1 MPTGNGTL
9 TSFIIANAFYNGPS
23 LNQTAFEELL
33 SIPTTSMSVG
43 PLSYLEVSNT
53 LVDTPAPGAQ
63 LYGAS
68 AVTSDVDAYLNAFE
82 QFTNFTQTFQSELAL
97 ALLAFTP
104 VLDTQIL
111 ASRSRG
117 GNPMDP
123 PLGGYNAI
131 QFEVAFPPGVTTVS
145 NDLEQG
151 RQLFFK
157 K

>member
-1 MPTGNGTL
+1 L
-9 TSFIIANAFYNGPS
+9 TSLIIGNAFYNGPS
-23 LNQTAFEELL
+23 LNQTAFNELL
-33 SIPTTSMSVG
+33 SIPTTSISVG

-53 LVDTPAPGAQ
+53 LVETPAAIAPSQ

-68 AVTSDVDAYLNAFE
+68 ALTSDVDAYLNAFE
-82 QFTNFTQTFQSELAL
+82 QWTNFTQTFQSEVSLT
-97 ALLAFTP
+97 LLAFTP

-111 ASRSRG
+111 ASRSQG

-131 QFEVAFPPGVTTVS
+131 QFEVGFLPGATTVS
-145 NDLEQG
+145 DDLEQG

>member
-1 MPTGNGTL
+1 MPTGNGTS
-9 TSFIIANAFYNGPS
+9 TSFIVSNVFYNGPS
-23 LNQTAFEELL
+23 LNQTPFKELL
-33 SIPTTSMSVG
+33 AVPTTSISVG

-53 LVDTPAPGAQ
+53 IVDNPVPEGQ

-68 AVTSDVDAYLNAFE
+68 ALTSNVDAYLNAFE
-82 QFTNFTQTFQSELAL
+82 QWSNFTQTFQSELSL
-97 ALLAFTP
+97 SVLAFTP

-123 PLGGYNAI
+123 PLGGYNAV
-131 QFEVAFPPGVTTVS
+131 QFGLTFLPEVTTIS
-145 NDLEQG
+145 DDLEQG